1 VQLQIILFVLRER
14 PKFPSKLAQRSR
26 MAVFGLEFPPQ
37 PLDRFLQKL
46 GSNCFH
52 LINLMAE

>member
-1 VQLQIILFVLRER
+1 
-14 PKFPSKLAQRSR
+14 

-52 LINLMAE
+52 LIKLMADWKQKSHKFDGVLAEVGKVQS